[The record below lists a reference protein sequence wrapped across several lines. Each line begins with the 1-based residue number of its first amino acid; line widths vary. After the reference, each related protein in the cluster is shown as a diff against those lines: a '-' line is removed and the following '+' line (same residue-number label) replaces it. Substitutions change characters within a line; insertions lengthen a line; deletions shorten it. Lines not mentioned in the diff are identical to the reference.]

1 MLLANVN
8 LNVQRP
14 YAETAALLKEME
26 ELKERAISRD
36 RKREKSE
43 VRRPIHTRA
52 RSEDGSRP
60 SKDRG
65 GGECRAEVGVKRWG
79 WIGGE

>member
-14 YAETAALLKEME
+14 YAAAALLKEME
-26 ELKERAISRD
+26 ELKERAINRG

-65 GGECRAEVGVKRWG
+65 GSTGQK
-79 WIGGE
+79 